1 MPTGPHLS
9 VKCEHSGLP
18 SYVSKSAIGDQNWF
32 VTSAPRTE
40 GPPKW
45 DVHSLLELFV
55 VGLNLECRMCYVF
68 MISFAQVRFKR

>member
-1 MPTGPHLS
+1 MPTSPHLS

-55 VGLNLECRMCYVF
+55 VVLNLECRMCYVF